1 MTDAV
6 SRAEGLASGFERCYV
21 LLVRPNTDA
30 LRNFQARVFADCVVV
45 FVGGGGGD
53 AVLLLLLLQLLMLN
67 KRFAS
72 AFCCC

>member
-30 LRNFQARVFADCVVV
+30 LRNFQARVLADCVIV
-45 FVGGGGGD
+45 FVGGGCGD
-53 AVLLLLLLQLLMLN
+53 AVLLRLLQLLVLN